1 MVARAHAAGEGGEK
15 GTCAVPRGPSL
26 DGARRDAPDRRTGE
40 DHTTHSTD
48 APALVDALRA
58 RGKGV
63 KHDCGAGPKPPPSKR
78 KRSTTS
84 VGTAKAPGAWSH
96 GTFLVPSGSKRQK
109 KVAEAKEKRAEA
121 EGTKKVRV
129 AAERQEKAAEKRVAA
144 ATKRATADADTPPR
158 SPYGMVPVC
167 GAGTTRP

>member
-1 MVARAHAAGEGGEK
+1 MGRVRSRP
-15 GTCAVPRGPSL
+15 PRRGS
-26 DGARRDAPDRRTGE
+26 DRRRPWARLKPLEPG
-40 DHTTHSTD
+40 HT
-48 APALVDALRA
+48 
-58 RGKGV
+58 
-63 KHDCGAGPKPPPSKR
+63 
-78 KRSTTS
+78 
-84 VGTAKAPGAWSH
+84 
-96 GTFLVPSGSKRQK
+96 VPSGSKRQK
-109 KVAEAKEKRAEA
+109 KGGEAEEKRAEA

>member
-96 GTFLVPSGSKRQK
+96 GTFRIQ
-109 KVAEAKEKRAEA
+109 
-121 EGTKKVRV
+121 
-129 AAERQEKAAEKRVAA
+129 AAEEGGRGKGEASRGRGHQEGASGGGEAGEGGGEACGRRHQAGHRRRRYAAPLAVR
-144 ATKRATADADTPPR
+144 
-158 SPYGMVPVC
+158 YGTGMR
-167 GAGTTRP
+167 GRDY